1 MGFMDRMKKAAE
13 GVQAQ
18 TSKVG
23 IGASA
28 DSTMSALSGE
38 SLRLIVRSA
47 ESASLL

>member
-1 MGFMDRMKKAAE
+1 MGFMDRMKQAAE

-28 DSTMSALSGE
+28 DQWRWPTGP
-38 SLRLIVRSA
+38 RS
-47 ESASLL
+47 